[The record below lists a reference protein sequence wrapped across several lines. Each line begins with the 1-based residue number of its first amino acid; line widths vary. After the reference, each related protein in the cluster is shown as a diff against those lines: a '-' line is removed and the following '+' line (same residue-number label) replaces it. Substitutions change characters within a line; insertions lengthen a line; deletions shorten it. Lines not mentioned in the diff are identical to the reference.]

1 MIFKCF
7 HFPKRTFHCP
17 SLVGIWF
24 VRVKGVF
31 LNFLDL
37 GCSVVDQ
44 HLQAGMGDHEVYDE
58 LTDYWDD
65 GSWGVEAE
73 MGDFLAKAA
82 TKYSGKWLW
91 NEYKNLLHLYSIKLI
106 I

>member
-1 MIFKCF
+1 MPESCWD
-7 HFPKRTFHCP
+7 
-17 SLVGIWF
+17 LV
-24 VRVKGVF
+24 RHVKGVF
-31 LNFLDL
+31 LNVFDL

-73 MGDFLAKAA
+73 TGHFFGEGCHQIFRQLAV
-82 TKYSGKWLW
+82 
-91 NEYKNLLHLYSIKLI
+91 E
-106 I
+106 